1 MKKALP
7 CVLVC
12 VTEQSRCEHLIRSGR
27 RLADEMGVELEV
39 LNIQPVRN
47 AFRAR
52 SDELQYLYN
61 TVKANGAGMTVYY
74 NDDAALIAAGH
85 IRKCNA
91 VAVVTGLPASN
102 GSNFVEMVRTLVPD
116 VLINLTEDNG
126 RMHPLYAVETAEA
139 EAIPTRCA
147 IPSAT

>member
-7 CVLVC
+7 CVMVC
-12 VTEQSRCEHLIRSGR
+12 ITEQTRCENLIRAGR
-27 RLADEMGVELEV
+27 RLADDLGVELEV

-47 AFRAR
+47 AFKAR
-52 SDELQYLYN
+52 SDELQYLFN

-91 VAVVTGLPASN
+91 VSVVTGLPAAN

-116 VLINLTEDNG
+116 VQINLTEDNG
-126 RMHPLYAVETAEA
+126 RVHPLYPTEQKNVELARLR
-139 EAIPTRCA
+139 AIASVT
-147 IPSAT
+147 

>member
-7 CVLVC
+7 CVMVC
-12 VTEQSRCEHLIRSGR
+12 VTEQTRCENLIRAGR
-27 RLADEMGVELEV
+27 RLADDLGVELEV
-39 LNIQPVRN
+39 LNIQPVHN
-47 AFRAR
+47 AFKAR
-52 SDELQYLYN
+52 SDELQYLFN

-91 VAVVTGLPASN
+91 VSVVTGLPAAN

-116 VLINLTEDNG
+116 VQINLTEDNG
-126 RMHPLYAVETAEA
+126 RVHPLYPTEQKNVELARLR
-139 EAIPTRCA
+139 AIASVT
-147 IPSAT
+147 

>member
-7 CVLVC
+7 CVMVC
-12 VTEQSRCEHLIRSGR
+12 ITEQTRCENLIRAGR
-27 RLADEMGVELEV
+27 RLADDLGVELEV

-47 AFRAR
+47 AFKAR
-52 SDELQYLYN
+52 SDELQYLFN

-91 VAVVTGLPASN
+91 VSIVTGLPATN
-102 GSNFVEMVRTLVPD
+102 GSNFVEMVRTFVPD
-116 VLINLTEDNG
+116 VQINLTEDNG
-126 RMHPLYAVETAEA
+126 RVHPLYPTEQNNVELARLH
-139 EAIPTRCA
+139 AIASVT
-147 IPSAT
+147 